1 MGHDIG
7 PDNDPD
13 MCRYAGRDM
22 DRQPARCPCAAAG
35 DEASR
40 EPHAVGKLRLSLLA
54 GFELRDQGRVVAVA
68 LASQRLVAFL
78 GLHERPLL
86 RSYVGGTLWPDTA
99 EARASSC
106 LRSAMWRTP
115 SPGGVPIFT
124 ATASHIVLDQRI
136 RVDYRDAVRCASNL
150 VGSSIEA
157 PDRPDWSDLGL
168 FDDELLPGWCDE
180 WILVER
186 ESFRQLRLHAL
197 ERLCERLAAER
208 RYERRTGRSRSRRC
222 RSAPGER
229 PSPGDCGA
237 RARGQCRR
245 SASPVSPIRRPAGR
259 RAPAQSLS
267 GDAVAGRTVALSDEG
282 AGSADAMG
290 RHRPG
295 RCTRA
300 AVGGAQHPVAAALIS
315 PR

>member
-136 RVDYRDAVRCASNL
+136 RVDYRDAVRCASDL

-208 RYERRTGRSRSRRC
+208 RYGEALQAGLAAVAADPLRESAHRQVIAVHVQEGNVAEALRQYRRF
-222 RSAPGER
+222 ADLLVGELR
-229 PSPGDCGA
+229 LSPSPA
-237 RARGQCRR
+237 M
-245 SASPVSPIRRPAGR
+245 
-259 RAPAQSLS
+259 QSL
-267 GDAVAGRTVALSDEG
+267 VERWL
-282 AGSADAMG
+282 
-290 RHRPG
+290 
-295 RCTRA
+295 
-300 AVGGAQHPVAAALIS
+300 
-315 PR
+315 

>member
-1 MGHDIG
+1 MDHDIG
-7 PDNDPD
+7 PINDPD
-13 MCRYAGRDM
+13 VCRYAGRD
-22 DRQPARCPCAAAG
+22 RGRETTRCPFAAAG
-35 DEASR
+35 DEASL
-40 EPHAVGKLRLSLLA
+40 EPHAIGKLRLSLLA
-54 GFELRDQGRVVAVA
+54 GFELRDHGRVVAVA

-124 ATASHIVLDQRI
+124 ATASHIVLDPRI
-136 RVDYRDAVRCASNL
+136 RIDYRDAVRCASDL

-157 PDRPDWSDLGL
+157 PDRPDWSDTGL

-208 RYERRTGRSRSRRC
+208 RYGEALQAGLAAVAADPLRESAHRQVIAVHVQEGNVAEALRQYRRF
-222 RSAPGER
+222 ADLLVGELR
-229 PSPGDCGA
+229 LSPSPA
-237 RARGQCRR
+237 M
-245 SASPVSPIRRPAGR
+245 
-259 RAPAQSLS
+259 QSL
-267 GDAVAGRTVALSDEG
+267 VERWL
-282 AGSADAMG
+282 
-290 RHRPG
+290 
-295 RCTRA
+295 
-300 AVGGAQHPVAAALIS
+300 
-315 PR
+315 